1 MSNLSEKISLL
12 EKQASQLPALQEEQQ
27 KLSQRLEA
35 ITHEIELSVE
45 AIDTLSRLETAFHGP
60 MYTALEFEQVLDGMM
75 LALENVGLPQEEQL
89 KILGFAKQYVKYTS
103 PESTETTSIE
113 QTPLAV
119 AEQEPTPEQATP
131 DAPASPAPAGF
142 ENLTNPE
149 AILAFLDQH
158 PGTYFSNA
166 EITDGLA
173 GWGRTMGSVSTYMSQ
188 LHSKRK
194 VIRRYR
200 DTDDILEYSQLVPE
214 AGPELQEVATLT
226 GVYAAIMKAVHQR
239 PNETASNNLSRVK
252 AHYPALTL
260 EDIKI
265 KLSELER
272 SGWVE
277 VDQTGSLARYTARQ
291 QYIDR
296 GRA

>member
-1 MSNLSEKISLL
+1 MSKSNLSERIALL
-12 EKQASQLPALQEEQQ
+12 EQRAARLPDLVAEQVAIAARFEELVFELKESEEAAS
-27 KLSQRLEA
+27 
-35 ITHEIELSVE
+35 
-45 AIDTLSRLETAFHGP
+45 TLSRLEA
-60 MYTALEFEQVLDGMM
+60 ALH
-75 LALENVGLPQEEQL
+75 
-89 KILGFAKQYVKYTS
+89 TS
-103 PESTETTSIE
+103 PETATLSNPDSTATTPDPASIE

-166 EITDGLA
+166 EITDGLV

-272 SGWVE
+272 SGWVD
-277 VDQTGSLARYTARQ
+277 VDQTGSLARYTASQ